1 MAFESVNE
9 EDEDDMDKQASKAA
23 KKGDSISKIASK
35 LQQTAKEMKQV
46 VKKWKNAEGGEKQ
59 KLTDRLRE
67 LTKIKKN
74 LKDFF
79 KNIQT
84 LLIVAL
90 IIVLLFQRSCNK
102 SPIEIEPKVITKV
115 ETKWD
120 TVTIDKPVYVPK
132 WKTKVVTKYKIDS
145 ILINTPI
152 DTLEVLKDYYAKNVY
167 IDEIVLDSLGIIIIT
182 DTISKNSIFSRQV
195 KSDIL
200 IPTTKITEE
209 IYLNN
214 REFYYGLGLQGRSDQ
229 INYIGGELLYKDKK
243 ANIWFRNRS

>member
-1 MAFESVNE
+1 
-9 EDEDDMDKQASKAA
+9 
-23 KKGDSISKIASK
+23 
-35 LQQTAKEMKQV
+35 
-46 VKKWKNAEGGEKQ
+46 
-59 KLTDRLRE
+59 
-67 LTKIKKN
+67 

-243 ANIWFRNRS
+243 KQIYGLGIGVNQDFKPVVSGRLYWKFGNK

>member
-1 MAFESVNE
+1 M
-9 EDEDDMDKQASKAA
+9 
-23 KKGDSISKIASK
+23 
-35 LQQTAKEMKQV
+35 
-46 VKKWKNAEGGEKQ
+46 
-59 KLTDRLRE
+59 
-67 LTKIKKN
+67 
-74 LKDFF
+74 KDFF

-243 ANIWFRNRS
+243 KQIYGLGIGVNQDFKPVVSGRLYWKFGNK